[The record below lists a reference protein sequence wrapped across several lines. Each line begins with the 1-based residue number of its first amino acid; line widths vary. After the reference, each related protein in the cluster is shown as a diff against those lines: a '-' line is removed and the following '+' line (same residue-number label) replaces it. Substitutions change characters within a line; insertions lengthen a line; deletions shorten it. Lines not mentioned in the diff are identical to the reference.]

1 MVSALSQGVTQ
12 HLTDQRW
19 TYHITNQALHTYFLG
34 NVNMVLAKIDRSAI
48 FRRANPQNRYA
59 LRIKNMYMV
68 EGEVLGVWHLFYH
81 FRANLR
87 FGGLWDPNGTI
98 S

>member
-1 MVSALSQGVTQ
+1 
-12 HLTDQRW
+12 
-19 TYHITNQALHTYFLG
+19 
-34 NVNMVLAKIDRSAI
+34 MVLAKIDRSAI
-48 FRRANPQNRYA
+48 FQRANPQNRYA

-87 FGGLWDPNGTI
+87 FGGLWDPNGTT